1 MSDFQEKITRHAKKL
16 ESVTYVQGTNPQ
28 NRRRKPS
35 GGVDAGLKKDFQT
48 ALTRH
53 ITGLISS
60 HVWHVLS
67 LHKDE

>member
-1 MSDFQEKITRHAKKL
+1 MFKEQTPKI
-16 ESVTYVQGTNPQ
+16 S
-28 NRRRKPS
+28 RRKPS

-53 ITGLISS
+53 TTGLISS
-60 HVWHVLS
+60 HVWHVVS